1 MSVAGP
7 AVNPFCARRVRPG
20 AVPFFFP
27 DTLSP
32 AALVRR
38 LREAGWRGQVIGP
51 HGSGKST
58 LLAGLRPHLEAAGR
72 ELLPV
77 VRHGGERSLP
87 AGFWE
92 RLASLGPTGLVVV
105 DGYEQLGAWSRW
117 RLWRACRRRGL
128 GLLVTAHAGVGLPL
142 IHRTAVTP
150 ELALRVVGHL
160 TVGSARLV
168 GDGEVLARL
177 AARGGNLREALF
189 ELYDLHERR
198 REDVPL

>member
-1 MSVAGP
+1 MSAARP
-7 AVNPFCARRVRPG
+7 AVNPFSAGRVRPG

-27 DTLSP
+27 DALPP

-38 LREAGWRGQVIGP
+38 LCEAGWRGQVIGP

-58 LLAGLRPHLEAAGR
+58 LLAGLRPHLEAASR
-72 ELLPV
+72 ELLAV

-87 AGFWE
+87 TGFWE
-92 RLASLGPTGLVVV
+92 ALASLGPAGLVVV

-128 GLLVTAHAGVGLPL
+128 GLLVTAHADVGLPL

-160 TVGSARLV
+160 TAGSARLV
-168 GDGEVLARL
+168 GDAEVVARL

-198 REDVPL
+198 RPDGPL